1 MRNFR
6 SEAEAE
12 SVRPSTSRKRSLKFF
27 LLDWPFP
34 AKQFPVSKWPPPPS
48 DSSGPFGGNVRPN
61 KKEDGNNKS
70 RKYDGMSP
78 MLMADLLLM
87 TSNLFGPL
95 MILCRRPEVQESM
108 KGFY

>member
-61 KKEDGNNKS
+61 KMEDGRQKVPTAFSFS
-70 RKYDGMSP
+70 RFVFFQFLQYP
-78 MLMADLLLM
+78 
-87 TSNLFGPL
+87 FY
-95 MILCRRPEVQESM
+95 SM
-108 KGFY
+108 YQTH